1 MRLKF
6 FCFLFCSRLCG
17 NRIRVEMSSG
27 RSRQQ
32 SRGGRG
38 GGGGG
43 GRDYRRY
50 GGNDN
55 YSSRSRGSYR
65 LEYEYFGVEINAL
78 LCIKV

>member
-1 MRLKF
+1 
-6 FCFLFCSRLCG
+6 
-17 NRIRVEMSSG
+17 MSSG

-43 GRDYRRY
+43 GGGRDYRRY

-55 YSSRSRGSYR
+55 YPRSRGGYR
-65 LEYEYFGVEINAL
+65 LDNILPSISISRSCNHLFQTL
-78 LCIKV
+78 